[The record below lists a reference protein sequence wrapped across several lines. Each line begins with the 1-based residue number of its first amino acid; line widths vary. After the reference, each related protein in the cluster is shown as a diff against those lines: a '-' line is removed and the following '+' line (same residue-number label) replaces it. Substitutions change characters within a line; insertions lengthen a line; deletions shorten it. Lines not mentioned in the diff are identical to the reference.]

1 MPALAGQRR
10 LEVVR
15 SFVAID
21 LPQTLRDRLGELS
34 SRLAKR
40 VPPGSVRWV
49 RPESIHLTLQF
60 LGEVSSESLSQAE
73 GLVRQ
78 AADAACPFR
87 LEIGGLGC
95 FPNPRRPRVLWVGVR
110 EASGTLEA
118 LQEALEAGFERLGY
132 RREGRGF
139 NPHLTLGRVRQEA
152 GAAAA
157 QAAGASVANE
167 PRPDIGEVAV
177 DALCLFR
184 SDLRSSGAVYTRLA
198 EVPLRGGG

>member
-78 AADAACPFR
+78 AAFVVFSVVSAR
-87 LEIGGLGC
+87 LNGC
-95 FPNPRRPRVLWVGVR
+95 
-110 EASGTLEA
+110 
-118 LQEALEAGFERLGY
+118 
-132 RREGRGF
+132 
-139 NPHLTLGRVRQEA
+139 
-152 GAAAA
+152 
-157 QAAGASVANE
+157 
-167 PRPDIGEVAV
+167 
-177 DALCLFR
+177 
-184 SDLRSSGAVYTRLA
+184 
-198 EVPLRGGG
+198 

>member
-49 RPESIHLTLQF
+49 RPESIHLTLKF

-78 AADAACPFR
+78 AASPASPFS
-87 LEIGGLGC
+87 LEVGGLGC

-110 EASGTLEA
+110 EASGTLAA

-132 RREGRGF
+132 RREARGF
-139 NPHLTLGRVRQEA
+139 NPHLTLGRVRQET

-167 PRPDIGEVAV
+167 PRPDLGEVAV